1 MNKRNLRYR
10 EFHRFFR
17 NKFWKNIG
25 CLISDPIFG
34 LGGSRLWKKE
44 DDIKLSGK
52 KRKIRSIHIKV
63 DLYEVCLSEIIY
75 CDLFYFWTI
84 LTPFFLQ
91 IYGISLTRGKE
102 FRNY

>member
-10 EFHRFFR
+10 EFHQFFS

-25 CLISDPIFG
+25 CLISDHTFG

-52 KRKIRSIHIKV
+52 KRNIRSIHIKV
-63 DLYEVCLSEIIY
+63 DLYEVCLSEMIY
-75 CDLFYFWTI
+75 SDLFYF
-84 LTPFFLQ
+84 
-91 IYGISLTRGKE
+91 
-102 FRNY
+102 